1 MYHSGQNARG
11 SLCAVCFSAISVP
24 TLFLDL
30 GDNSCEHSY
39 KKKLSSFSG
48 LLFREQPSEP
58 LTEESIE
65 SAVHERSSD
74 RNGWSAGQEKKPLY
88 D

>member
-39 KKKLSSFSG
+39 KKKLSSLSG